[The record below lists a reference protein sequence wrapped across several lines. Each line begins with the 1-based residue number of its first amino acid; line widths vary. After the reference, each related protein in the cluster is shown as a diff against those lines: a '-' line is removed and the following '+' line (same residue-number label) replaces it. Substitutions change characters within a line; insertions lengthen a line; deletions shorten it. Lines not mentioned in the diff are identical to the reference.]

1 MIKKRLHTNHHSTMQ
16 DLRQVRRLGNLNEK
30 LKSEQINQ
38 RVNLLRD
45 FVQRLPES
53 GSQVAAETL

>member
-1 MIKKRLHTNHHSTMQ
+1 MQ
-16 DLRQVRRLGNLNEK
+16 DLRQVRRLGNLQEIVKSEK
-30 LKSEQINQ
+30 LP
-38 RVNLLRD
+38 VNLLRD

>member
-1 MIKKRLHTNHHSTMQ
+1 MQ
-16 DLRQVRRLGNLNEK
+16 DLRQVRRLGNLEETM
-30 LKSEQINQ
+30 KSEKESI
-38 RVNLLRD
+38 NLLRD